1 MIPIAK
7 RTEAIDNEKE
17 ALLREYARQAASNIV
32 LRGKGWSPQAKHDST
47 RRRKYQTALT
57 NEEAAEVE
65 AIHAAICP
73 EFTRYALVR
82 YLLLEF
88 CVVARGKIRMKE
100 RTGIWG

>member
-1 MIPIAK
+1 MLPIA
-7 RTEAIDNEKE
+7 RSTEAVDKQKE
-17 ALLREYARQAASNIV
+17 ANIREYARQAASNIV

-57 NEEAAEVE
+57 NEEAAEVD

-88 CVVARGKIRMKE
+88 CDVARGKIRLKE